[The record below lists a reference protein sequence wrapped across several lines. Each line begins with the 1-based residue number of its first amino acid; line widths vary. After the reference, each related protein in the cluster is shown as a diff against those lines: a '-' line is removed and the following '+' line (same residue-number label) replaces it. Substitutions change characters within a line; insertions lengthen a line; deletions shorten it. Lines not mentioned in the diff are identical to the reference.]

1 MLMTFEADILHFEA
15 EILDVWVYV
24 SRVVNPVRRWWDVD
38 GLEAVEEG
46 IVVQVVHLLTERVL
60 QLDKDD

>member
-1 MLMTFEADILHFEA
+1 MTFEA

-24 SRVVNPVRRWWDVD
+24 SRVVNPVRRWWDID